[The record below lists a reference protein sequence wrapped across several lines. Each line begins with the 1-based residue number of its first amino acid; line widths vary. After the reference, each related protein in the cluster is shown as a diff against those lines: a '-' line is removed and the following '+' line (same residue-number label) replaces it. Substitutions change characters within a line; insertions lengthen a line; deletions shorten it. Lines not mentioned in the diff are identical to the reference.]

1 LKTYGSGNLLVD
13 LTGTGS
19 AVRITG
25 TDTSL
30 KFDTRTAGD
39 TDYWMGV
46 QDDAGGDD
54 DDKLMIGKSLTGG
67 SIPFMTF
74 DVNGNVGVATT
85 TPNYKLE
92 VSGDIKIGDSGSTIP
107 RLILGSSSA
116 DGTAANGAMIYNTTT
131 NKFRCYQNGGWT
143 DCIGTGGPGTSYSFT
158 NGLTS
163 TSSTVT
169 LGGALT
175 GDTTLSDAGF
185 NLYFAGSTGKLGVG
199 TTAPGAKLHVEGNG
213 TYSALFMSGNVG
225 IEVTAPSEALD
236 LGGASANMT
245 FSNATGPH
253 QIKTGGSTHLVLM
266 PGGNVGIN
274 TTSPGAKLHVVGNG
288 TNSAVFMT
296 GNVGIGT
303 TLPAHNTSIVGSLAS
318 NQYVLNVSNLT
329 STNATT
335 TRLLR
340 LSVGSATGAGQTLA
354 RFVHFVAGGTTESN
368 GTIIGRIRQNNAAV
382 LYDTTGADFAEYFD
396 VIGPVQTGD
405 IIATSKD
412 GNVIAR
418 ENQPLL
424 GVASDASGFVGNAK
438 GENPEGY
445 IVGLL
450 GQIYTK
456 VSTINGP
463 IHKGDNITSSSITGM
478 GKKMTQPGY
487 TIGRALEDFD
497 PDHGV
502 GQRNDC
508 PSGTASGV
516 TCGAV
521 KVMVSARAAAN
532 E

>member
-1 LKTYGSGNLLVD
+1 MVIGIGSSGNIGNIFNIKDSGSSLFSVSESQVTSNLPASFNAAGDTSFAYDISLTNEVASYIKSNGPMYIQAGDSYESNDLTLRTYNAGNLAID

-19 AVRITG
+19 AVQITG

-30 KFDTRTAGD
+30 VFDTRTAGD
-39 TDYWMGV
+39 TDYWMGI
-46 QDDAGGDD
+46 QDNANSTDD
-54 DDKLMIGKSLTGG
+54 DLFMIGKSLTSG
-67 SIPFMTF
+67 SSPFVVINT
-74 DVNGNVGVATT
+74 NGNVGIGTT
-85 TPNYKLE
+85 APGAKLQVVGNGTRAAIFTSGNVGIGTTAPGYALE

-354 RFVHFVAGGTTESN
+354 RFVHFVAGGTTE
-368 GTIIGRIRQNNAAV
+368 R
-382 LYDTTGADFAEYFD
+382 
-396 VIGPVQTGD
+396 
-405 IIATSKD
+405 
-412 GNVIAR
+412 
-418 ENQPLL
+418 
-424 GVASDASGFVGNAK
+424 
-438 GENPEGY
+438 
-445 IVGLL
+445 
-450 GQIYTK
+450 
-456 VSTINGP
+456 
-463 IHKGDNITSSSITGM
+463 
-478 GKKMTQPGY
+478 
-487 TIGRALEDFD
+487 
-497 PDHGV
+497 
-502 GQRNDC
+502 
-508 PSGTASGV
+508 GTASVFLLGEGYR
-516 TCGAV
+516 TPPP
-521 KVMVSARAAAN
+521 ARAQR
-532 E
+532 